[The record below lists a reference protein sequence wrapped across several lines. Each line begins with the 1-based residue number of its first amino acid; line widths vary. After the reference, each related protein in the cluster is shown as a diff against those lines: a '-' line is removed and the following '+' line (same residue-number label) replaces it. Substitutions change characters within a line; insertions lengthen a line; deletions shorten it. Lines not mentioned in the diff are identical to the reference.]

1 MNIRNRYAKVCLFLW
16 ILGMCLAVHP
26 IKAQSVIP
34 VPLKMERGADYFFLS
49 EKTKLYTNLEGEEA
63 RLWENCLQALPV
75 SLKKGSKKDVR
86 QVLSLLITEKNDRK
100 VTHCPSL
107 PDESLSVQLPEPDY
121 STECRRYYS
130 CLPLRARAIPSHPLK

>member
-1 MNIRNRYAKVCLFLW
+1 MRCN
-16 ILGMCLAVHP
+16 P

-34 VPLKMERGADYFFLS
+34 VPLKMEQGADYFFLS

-86 QVLSLLITEKNDRK
+86 QVLSLLITEKNDRLPSPESITLS
-100 VTHCPSL
+100 VTPRRT
-107 PDESLSVQLPEPDY
+107 LSVQLPEPDY